1 MQNLKNQLDYSF
13 NMAGYYHFLEHTA
26 DVLFVA
32 AAPTLEELFVQCA
45 LATEDAQVDLS
56 KVGEKE
62 KLSFTV
68 EGKDEE
74 SLLFNFLDDLVFYK
88 DSDLL
93 VFSKFDIEI
102 EKTGD
107 GLKLTCVALGEKL
120 DNKKHEPKVD
130 VKAVTMHLFEVKK
143 TDQGWEAKVLLDI

>member
-1 MQNLKNQLDYSF
+1 MSASYQFLD
-13 NMAGYYHFLEHTA
+13 HTA
-26 DVLFVA
+26 DILFTAV
-32 AAPTLEELFVQCA
+32 APTLEELFVQCA

-56 KVGEKE
+56 KVEEKE
-62 KLSFTV
+62 KLSFMV

-93 VFSKFDIEI
+93 IFSKFDLKI
-102 EKTGD
+102 EKAKG
-107 GLKLTCVALGEKL
+107 GLKLSCTAWGEKL
-120 DNKKHEPKVD
+120 DNEKHEPKVD

-143 TDQGWEAKVLLDI
+143 NDQGWEAKVLLDI